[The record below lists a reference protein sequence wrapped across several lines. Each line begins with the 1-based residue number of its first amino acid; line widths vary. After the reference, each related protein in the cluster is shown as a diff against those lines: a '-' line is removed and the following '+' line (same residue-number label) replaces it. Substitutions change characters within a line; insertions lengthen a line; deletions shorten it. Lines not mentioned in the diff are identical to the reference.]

1 MNNLIIALDG
11 AWKVL
16 LAGLLLGA
24 GIPTLFAMAVKS
36 GDGRGGEAAG
46 GAPSRAAGKLT
57 AAVFFFI
64 ILTLVVYG
72 LAWLIFT
79 SLGFKVGFSGPFPDV
94 LEVRFHH

>member
-24 GIPTLFAMAVKS
+24 GIPTLFAMAVK
-36 GDGRGGEAAG
+36 GLAMAEGGEAAG
-46 GAPSRAAGKLT
+46 GASPRAAGKLT

-64 ILTLVVYG
+64 
-72 LAWLIFT
+72 
-79 SLGFKVGFSGPFPDV
+79 SSP
-94 LEVRFHH
+94 